1 MSCNERCVHD
11 HRRLR
16 FLGHTVR
23 VADVIAETP
32 DASSFVID
40 VPQELSDRFA
50 YRPGQFLTVR
60 IPSDRTGSVA
70 RCYSIA
76 SSPAT
81 DDRIKVTVK
90 RTADGYGSN
99 WLCDNLTAG
108 DDVHVLPPSGT
119 FTPHSLDGDFR
130 LFAAGSG
137 ITPVMSILK
146 TVLAAATGTVSLYY
160 ANRDRDSI
168 IFDAELADLAKKHP
182 ERLTTEHR
190 LENESGLPTPDS
202 LSGFAEGGKD
212 GTVFMCGPAPFMAM
226 VKETLTSIGYDRHR
240 IHIEEF
246 RSLDGDPFA
255 PIKQATATEGTE
267 SSSVDVTLDGDTHTL
282 AWPADATLIDVMVNA
297 GIDAPY
303 SCREGECGSCACTL
317 LEGTVDPGVTD
328 ALDPDDVADGYILGC
343 QAKPTSPTLK
353 IEF

>member
-1 MSCNERCVHD
+1 MTSVASEI
-11 HRRLR
+11 
-16 FLGHTVR
+16 LGYTVR
-23 VADVIAETP
+23 IAEVIAETP
-32 DASSFVID
+32 DASSLVLD
-40 VPQELSDRFA
+40 VPPELTDRFA

-90 RTADGYGSN
+90 RTIDGYGSN
-99 WLCDNLTAG
+99 WLCDNITAG

-119 FTPHSLDGDFR
+119 FTPHSLDGDFH

-137 ITPVMSILK
+137 ITPVISILK
-146 TVLAAATGTVSLYY
+146 TVLASATGTVSLYY

-168 IFDAELADLAKKHP
+168 IFDTELADLAKTHP
-182 ERLTTEHR
+182 NRFTLEHR
-190 LENESGLPTPDS
+190 LESETGLPTPDS
-202 LSGFAEGGKD
+202 LTRFADGGQD
-212 GTVFMCGPAPFMAM
+212 NTVFVCGPAPFMTM
-226 VKETLTSIGYDRHR
+226 VKETLTRIGYDRHR

-246 RSLDGDPFA
+246 RSLEGDPFA
-255 PIKQATATEGTE
+255 PIKQVTASDDVD
-267 SSSVDVTLDGDTHTL
+267 SSTVEVTLDGDTHTL
-282 AWPADATLIDVMVNA
+282 SWPADATLIDVMVGA

-317 LEGTVDPGVTD
+317 IEGTVDPGVTD

>member
-1 MSCNERCVHD
+1 MTSVAPD
-11 HRRLR
+11 S
-16 FLGHTVR
+16 LGYTVR

-32 DASSFVID
+32 DASSLVID
-40 VPQELSDRFA
+40 VPREIADRFA

-60 IPSDRTGSVA
+60 IPSERTGSVA

-76 SSPAT
+76 SSPST

-99 WLCDNLTAG
+99 WLCDNITAG

-119 FTPHSLDGDFR
+119 FTPHSLDGDFQ

-137 ITPVMSILK
+137 VTPVMSILK
-146 TVLAAATGTVSLYY
+146 TVLASATGTVSLYY
-160 ANRDRDSI
+160 ANRDRESI
-168 IFDAELADLAKKHP
+168 IFDAELADLAKKHAD
-182 ERLTTEHR
+182 RLTVEHR
-190 LENESGLPTPDS
+190 LESEAGLPTPDN
-202 LSGFAEGGKD
+202 LTQFADGGQA
-212 GTVFMCGPAPFMAM
+212 GTVFVCGPAPFMAM
-226 VKETLTSIGYDRHR
+226 VKETLTGIGYDRHR
-240 IHIEEF
+240 IHVEEF

-255 PIKQATATEGTE
+255 PIRQVTADDDAETST
-267 SSSVDVTLDGDTHTL
+267 VDVTLDGDTHTL
-282 AWPADATLIDVMVNA
+282 SWPADATLIDVMVGA

-317 LEGTVDPGVTD
+317 VEGTVDPGVTD

>member
-1 MSCNERCVHD
+1 MTSVAAD
-11 HRRLR
+11 S
-16 FLGHTVR
+16 LGHTVR
-23 VADVIAETP
+23 VAEIIAETA
-32 DASSFVID
+32 DASSLVIE
-40 VPQELSDRFA
+40 VPAELAARFA

-76 SSPAT
+76 SSPST
-81 DDRIKVTVK
+81 DDRIKMTIK

-99 WLCDNLTAG
+99 WLCDNITAG

-146 TVLAAATGTVSLYY
+146 TVLASATGRVSLYY

-168 IFDAELADLAKKHP
+168 IFDAELADLSEKFSD
-182 ERLTTEHR
+182 RLTVEHR
-190 LENESGLPTPDS
+190 LESETGLPTPDS
-202 LSGFAEGGKD
+202 LTRFADTGQD
-212 GTVFMCGPAPFMAM
+212 GTVFVCGPAPFMAM
-226 VKETLTSIGYDRHR
+226 VKETLTSIGYDRHH

-255 PIKQATATEGTE
+255 PITQVTATDGAG
-267 SSSVDVTLDGDTHTL
+267 SSTVDVTLDGDTHTL
-282 AWPADATLIDVMVNA
+282 SWPADATLIDVMVNA

-317 LEGTVDPGVTD
+317 VEGTVDPGVTD

-343 QAKPTSPTLK
+343 QAKPTSPTLR

>member
-1 MSCNERCVHD
+1 MTSVASKT
-11 HRRLR
+11 
-16 FLGHTVR
+16 LGFTVR
-23 VADVIAETP
+23 IADVIAETP
-32 DASSFVID
+32 DARSLVIE
-40 VPQELSDRFA
+40 VPPELADRFA

-60 IPSDRTGSVA
+60 IPSERTGSVA

-81 DDRIKVTVK
+81 DTHIKVTVK

-99 WLCDNLTAG
+99 WLCDNISSG
-108 DDVHVLPPSGT
+108 EDIRVLPPSGT
-119 FTPHSLDGDFR
+119 FTPHDLDGDFR

-146 TVLAAATGTVSLYY
+146 TVLASATGAVSLYY
-160 ANRDRDSI
+160 ANRDQDSI
-168 IFDAELADLAKKHP
+168 IFEAELRDLA
-182 ERLTTEHR
+182 ERYPDRFTLEHR
-190 LENESGLPTPDS
+190 LESEAGLPTPDS
-202 LSGFAEGGKD
+202 VTLFAEGWQD
-212 GTVFMCGPAPFMAM
+212 GTVFVCGPAPFMAM
-226 VKETLTSIGYDRHR
+226 VKDTLTSIGFDRHR
-240 IHIEEF
+240 VHIEEF
-246 RSLDGDPFA
+246 RSLEGDPFA
-255 PIKQATATEGTE
+255 PIKQVTATDEAD
-267 SSSVDVTLDGDTHTL
+267 SSTVEVTLDGDTHTL
-282 AWPADATLIDVMVNA
+282 SWPADSTLIDVMVNA

-317 LEGTVDPGVTD
+317 VRGTVDPGVTD

>member
-1 MSCNERCVHD
+1 MTSVAHTS
-11 HRRLR
+11 
-16 FLGHTVR
+16 LGHTIR

-32 DASSFVID
+32 DASSIVLE
-40 VPQELSDRFA
+40 VPEDLADRFT

-90 RTADGYGSN
+90 RTAEGYGSN
-99 WLCDNLTAG
+99 WLCDNVTQG
-108 DDVHVLPPSGT
+108 DSLHVLPPSGT
-119 FTPHSLDGDFR
+119 FTPRDLDGDFR

-146 TVLAAATGTVSLYY
+146 TVLATSTGSVALYY

-168 IFDAELADLAKKHP
+168 IFDTELATLAEMHP
-182 ERLTTEHR
+182 DRLTVEHR
-190 LENESGLPTPDS
+190 LEAETGLPTPESLILFADHHQDS
-202 LSGFAEGGKD
+202 N
-212 GTVFMCGPAPFMAM
+212 VFVCGPAPFMAM
-226 VKETLTSIGYDRHR
+226 VKEVLTSIGYDRHR

-255 PIKQATATEGTE
+255 PIKA
-267 SSSVDVTLDGDTHTL
+267 VDADAGASTVEVTLDGDTHTL
-282 AWPADATLIDVMVNA
+282 PWPADATLIDVMVGA

-317 LEGTVDPGVTD
+317 VEGTVNPGNTD

-343 QAKPTSPTLK
+343 QAKPTSPSLK

>member
-1 MSCNERCVHD
+1 MTSVTSD
-11 HRRLR
+11 S
-16 FLGHTVR
+16 LGYTVR

-32 DASSFVID
+32 DAASLVIE
-40 VPQELSDRFA
+40 VPQEHAARFA
-50 YRPGQFLTVR
+50 YRPGQFLTLR
-60 IPSDRTGSVA
+60 IPSERTGSVA

-99 WLCDNLTAG
+99 WLCDNITAG
-108 DDVHVLPPSGT
+108 DGIHVLPPSGT
-119 FTPHSLDGDFR
+119 FTPHNLDGDFR

-137 ITPVMSILK
+137 ITPVMSLLK
-146 TVLAAATGTVSLYY
+146 TVLASGTGTVSLYY

-168 IFDAELADLAKKHP
+168 IFDTELGDLAKKHP
-182 ERLTTEHR
+182 DRLTIEHR
-190 LENESGLPTPDS
+190 LESESGLPTPDS
-202 LSGFAEGGKD
+202 LKGFADGGQNS
-212 GTVFMCGPAPFMAM
+212 TVFVCGPAPFMAM

-255 PIKQATATEGTE
+255 PIKQFSATEGTE
-267 SSSVDVTLDGDTHTL
+267 SSTVDVTLDGDIHTL

-317 LEGTVDPGVTD
+317 VEGTVDPGVTD

-343 QAKPTSPTLK
+343 QAKPTSSVLK

>member
-1 MSCNERCVHD
+1 MTSVVHPS
-11 HRRLR
+11 
-16 FLGHTVR
+16 LGHTIR

-32 DASSFVID
+32 DASSIVLD
-40 VPQELSDRFA
+40 VPEDLADRFT

-76 SSPAT
+76 SCPAT

-90 RTADGYGSN
+90 RTSDGYGSN
-99 WLCDNLTAG
+99 WLCDNITQGSSL
-108 DDVHVLPPSGT
+108 HVLPPSGT
-119 FTPHSLDGDFR
+119 FTPHDLDADFQ

-146 TVLAAATGTVSLYY
+146 TVLATSAGSVALYY

-168 IFDAELADLAKKHP
+168 IFDTELADLAKRHSD
-182 ERLTTEHR
+182 RLTIEHHI
-190 LENESGLPTPDS
+190 EAETGLPTPDS
-202 LSGFAEGGKD
+202 LARFAGAHHD
-212 GTVFMCGPAPFMAM
+212 SNVFVCGPAAFMAM

-255 PIKQATATEGTE
+255 PVKAVVADAQASTVE
-267 SSSVDVTLDGDTHTL
+267 VTLDGDTHTL
-282 AWPADATLIDVMVNA
+282 PWPADATLIDVMVSA

-317 LEGTVDPGVTD
+317 VEGTVDPGNTD

-343 QAKPTSPTLK
+343 QARPTSTNLK